1 MVVYAIKLKNYKRDS
16 NGLPVYIWASKGQ
29 YDIIT
34 SMRNDAERRRNFIK
48 IHGVTFSPDDVAYI
62 EDIEV
67 EKSGI
72 PIPKYVLERAEQENN
87 GVVRL

>member
-1 MVVYAIKLKNYKRDS
+1 MVVYAIKLKNYKKDS

-29 YDIIT
+29 YNIIT
-34 SMRNDAERRRNFIK
+34 SMRNDVERRRNFIK
-48 IHGVTFSPDDVAYI
+48 IHGVTFSPDDIAYI

-72 PIPKYVLERAEQENN
+72 PIPKYVLERAEQEHN